1 MYHIFLG
8 TIGLIGRRSP
18 SFFTHGR
25 MMKTLVKT
33 LQDTSFYVDKRTKRV
48 FADFGNTFQ
57 VDKDGTL
64 TTSPNHV
71 LLVAMTLSKNA
82 SFTCSDHMQ
91 WLGIV
96 QNKSPNWYQSTAGV
110 QAFPAFG
117 ALSSN
122 EMEMISSH
130 PLILI
135 EVYGKIIDPLQLITH
150 VIPKRHARE
159 EVACTKT

>member
-1 MYHIFLG
+1 M
-8 TIGLIGRRSP
+8 IGRSSP

-33 LQDTSFYVDKRTKRV
+33 LQDTPFYVDKRTKKV

-57 VDKDGTL
+57 VDKDGNLL
-64 TTSPNHV
+64 TTSANQV
-71 LLVAMTLSKNA
+71 LLVAMILSKNA

-96 QNKSPNWYQSTAGV
+96 QNKSPYWYQSTAGV

-117 ALSSN
+117 ALSSD

-135 EVYGKIIDPLQLITH
+135 EVFEKIDPL
-150 VIPKRHARE
+150 
-159 EVACTKT
+159 

>member
-33 LQDTSFYVDKRTKRV
+33 LQDTPFYVDKRTKKV

-57 VDKDGTL
+57 VDKDGIL
-64 TTSPNHV
+64 ITSPNHV
-71 LLVAMTLSKNA
+71 LLLAMTLSKNA

-96 QNKSPNWYQSTAGV
+96 QNISPYWYQRTAGV

-117 ALSSN
+117 ALSSD

-135 EVYGKIIDPLQLITH
+135 EVYEKIDPL
-150 VIPKRHARE
+150 
-159 EVACTKT
+159 

>member
-33 LQDTSFYVDKRTKRV
+33 LQDTPFYVDKRTKKV

-57 VDKDGTL
+57 VDKDGNL

-71 LLVAMTLSKNA
+71 LLVAMTLSKNP

-96 QNKSPNWYQSTAGV
+96 QNKSPYWYQSTAGV

-117 ALSSN
+117 ALSSD

-135 EVYGKIIDPLQLITH
+135 EVYEKIDPLWLISY
-150 VIPKRHARE
+150 VVPKRHAGE
-159 EVACTKT
+159 HVACTQT

>member
-1 MYHIFLG
+1 MN
-8 TIGLIGRRSP
+8 
-18 SFFTHGR
+18 
-25 MMKTLVKT
+25 TLVKT
-33 LQDTSFYVDKRTKRV
+33 LQDTPFYVDKRTKKV

-96 QNKSPNWYQSTAGV
+96 QNKSPYWYQNTAGV

-117 ALSSN
+117 ALSSD
-122 EMEMISSH
+122 EIEMISSH

-135 EVYGKIIDPLQLITH
+135 EVYEKIDPL
-150 VIPKRHARE
+150 
-159 EVACTKT
+159 

>member
-25 MMKTLVKT
+25 MMKSLLKT
-33 LQDTSFYVDKRTKRV
+33 VLDMPFYVDKRTKKV

-110 QAFPAFG
+110 QAFPTFG

-150 VIPKRHARE
+150 VIPKRHVRE

>member
-1 MYHIFLG
+1 
-8 TIGLIGRRSP
+8 
-18 SFFTHGR
+18 
-25 MMKTLVKT
+25 MKTMVKT
-33 LQDTSFYVDKRTKRV
+33 LQDTPFYVDKRTKKV

-57 VDKDGTL
+57 VDKDGNL
-64 TTSPNHV
+64 ITSPNHV

-96 QNKSPNWYQSTAGV
+96 QNKSPYWYQRTAGV

-117 ALSSN
+117 ALSSD

-135 EVYGKIIDPLQLITH
+135 EVYEKIDPL
-150 VIPKRHARE
+150 
-159 EVACTKT
+159 

>member
-1 MYHIFLG
+1 
-8 TIGLIGRRSP
+8 
-18 SFFTHGR
+18 
-25 MMKTLVKT
+25 MKSLLKT
-33 LQDTSFYVDKRTKRV
+33 VQDTPFYVDKRTKKV

-57 VDKDGTL
+57 VDKDGNLL
-64 TTSPNHV
+64 TTSANHV

-117 ALSSN
+117 ALSSD

-135 EVYGKIIDPLQLITH
+135 EVFEKIDPL
-150 VIPKRHARE
+150 
-159 EVACTKT
+159 

>member
-1 MYHIFLG
+1 
-8 TIGLIGRRSP
+8 
-18 SFFTHGR
+18 
-25 MMKTLVKT
+25 MKTLVKT
-33 LQDTSFYVDKRTKRV
+33 LQDTPFYVDKRTKKV

-57 VDKDGTL
+57 VDKDGNLL
-64 TTSPNHV
+64 TTSANHV

-110 QAFPAFG
+110 QAFPTFG

-135 EVYGKIIDPLQLITH
+135 EVYGKIIDPL
-150 VIPKRHARE
+150 
-159 EVACTKT
+159 

>member
-1 MYHIFLG
+1 
-8 TIGLIGRRSP
+8 
-18 SFFTHGR
+18 

-33 LQDTSFYVDKRTKRV
+33 VQDTPFYVDKRTKKV
-48 FADFGNTFQ
+48 FADFGNAFQ
-57 VDKDGTL
+57 VDKDGNLL
-64 TTSPNHV
+64 TTSANHV

-96 QNKSPNWYQSTAGV
+96 QNKSPYWYQSTAGV

-135 EVYGKIIDPLQLITH
+135 EVYGKIIDPLQLIPH